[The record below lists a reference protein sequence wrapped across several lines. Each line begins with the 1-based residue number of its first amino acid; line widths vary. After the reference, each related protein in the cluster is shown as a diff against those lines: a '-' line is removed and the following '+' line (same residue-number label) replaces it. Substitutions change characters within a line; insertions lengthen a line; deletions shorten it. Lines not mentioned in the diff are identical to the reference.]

1 MVLPGFLPAHK
12 PSVDGRIAIYGVQF
26 DLNEAEI
33 KPESGV
39 TIRSLAEVLRAN
51 PRLKI
56 AVVGHTDSLGSHK
69 TNIVMSKL
77 LADAVVQSSSQLS

>member
-1 MVLPGFLPAHK
+1 
-12 PSVDGRIAIYGVQF
+12 
-26 DLNEAEI
+26 
-33 KPESGV
+33 V

-69 TNIVMSKL
+69 TNIALSKL